1 MRKFLAKA
9 LEKID
14 KMDRERIRSLVFAI
28 TEENDRLEMVLE
40 SMTDGVVVTGREHQ
54 ILLFNKSAERLLPFA
69 PGELVEKPAWNTIED
84 REIAA
89 FLEDKL
95 VNQEKVRDREF
106 TLDERGGIT
115 LSVSIMPLVQDKI
128 IRGNVIHIED
138 VTQKRAEQARLRR
151 AESLAALTTL
161 TAGVAH
167 EIKNPLA
174 SIGIHL
180 QLIKKAIEGR
190 DTVESAAVGEYLQ
203 VIDEEVGRLNQIV
216 VDFLFAVRPMDAQ
229 LECRDL
235 NPVIR
240 ELLEFLRFELDEA
253 GIQVE
258 LQLAEDLPRISLD
271 EKYLKQALLNI
282 IKNAITAMPSGG
294 KMHIKTA
301 ASDGELIL
309 TIADTGVG
317 MPEEIIDK
325 IFEPYFTTRA
335 FGSGLGLT
343 LVYKIVKEHLG
354 DITVSSREGEGT
366 SFQIS
371 FPVPQREKRLIGYEG
386 KKR

>member
-1 MRKFLAKA
+1 MRKFLARA

-14 KMDRERIRSLVFAI
+14 KMDRERIRALIYAI

-69 PGELVEKPAWNTIED
+69 AGELMEKTIWDTVED
-84 REIAA
+84 REIAG
-89 FLEDKL
+89 FLKVKL
-95 VNQEKVRDREF
+95 STQEKIRDWEF
-106 TLDERGGIT
+106 TLDERGGRT
-115 LSVSIMPLVQDKI
+115 LSVSIMPLVHDKI

-138 VTQKRAEQARLRR
+138 VTQKRTEQARLRR

-190 DTVESAAVGEYLQ
+190 NTVKCDDVGEYLQ

-216 VDFLFAVRPMDAQ
+216 VDFLFAVRPMDAH
-229 LECRDL
+229 LECREL

-240 ELLEFLRFELDEA
+240 DLLDFLRFELDEA
-253 GIQVE
+253 GVNVE
-258 LQLAEDLPRISLD
+258 LQLSEELPRIRLD

-282 IKNAITAMPSGG
+282 IKNAMTAMPSGG
-294 KMHIKTA
+294 QLRIKTA
-301 ASDGELIL
+301 AGDGELIL
-309 TIADTGVG
+309 TISDTGVG
-317 MPEEIIDK
+317 IPEEIIDK

-354 DITVSSREGEGT
+354 EITVSSREGEGT

-371 FPVPQREKRLIGYEG
+371 FPVPQKEKRLIGYEV

>member
-1 MRKFLAKA
+1 MRKFLVKA

-14 KMDRERIRSLVFAI
+14 KMDQEKIRSLVYAI
-28 TEENDRLEMVLE
+28 TVDIDRLEMVLE
-40 SMTDGVVVTGREHQ
+40 SLTDGVVVTGQDHK
-54 ILLFNKSAERLLPFA
+54 ILLFNKSAERLLPFTA
-69 PGELVEKPAWNTIED
+69 GELVEKTVWDTLED

-89 FLEDKL
+89 FLKDKL
-95 VNQEKVRDREF
+95 MSQEKVRDWEL
-106 TLDERGGIT
+106 TLDEPGGRT
-115 LSVSIMPLVQDKI
+115 LAVSIMPLVQDTVV
-128 IRGNVIHIED
+128 RGNVVHIED
-138 VTQKRAEQARLRR
+138 ITQKRTEQARLRR

-180 QLIKKAIEGR
+180 QLIRKAIEGR
-190 DTVESAAVGEYLQ
+190 ETVKSAGVREYLQ

-216 VDFLFAVRPMDAQ
+216 VDFLFAVRPMDAK
-229 LECRDL
+229 LECKDL

-240 ELLEFLRFELDEA
+240 ELLDFLRFELDEA
-253 GIQVE
+253 GVKVE
-258 LQLAEDLPRISLD
+258 LQLADELPRIRLD

-282 IKNAITAMPSGG
+282 IKNAISAMPSGG
-294 KMHIKTA
+294 TMYIKTA
-301 ASDGELIL
+301 AADGELVL
-309 TIADTGVG
+309 TIADTGIG
-317 MPEEIIDK
+317 MPEEIIEK

-354 DITVSSREGEGT
+354 EISVSSREGEGT

-371 FPVPQREKRLIGYEG
+371 FPVPQKEKRLIGYEG